1 MDVLGLRNYLLSAV
15 LAASVFVVTPV
26 ALAVDLNQSSH
37 FQITNGQAGH
47 IAGVTPTNAT
57 LKRIAVPPVSPQ
69 MIRGG
74 FTTNGDGGWAY
85 YNYNT
90 SACSLN
96 SGLGDNGSQV
106 KPNAG
111 GGCWLADF
119 SRMRPNPVI
128 WGAIGDGRTDDTA
141 AVQAAINGAAT
152 ANLPLYFDAVHLY
165 NITRSLII
173 AAPVDLEGAS
183 GNFGYGVELPST
195 DCPWGLKTN
204 NTGIDMLDAT
214 AFSADDP
221 TSVHRDVAEY
231 IANQRLG
238 HSSDLLQAVADH
250 RRLCH

>member
-1 MDVLGLRNYLLSAV
+1 
-15 LAASVFVVTPV
+15 
-26 ALAVDLNQSSH
+26 
-37 FQITNGQAGH
+37 
-47 IAGVTPTNAT
+47 
-57 LKRIAVPPVSPQ
+57 
-69 MIRGG
+69 
-74 FTTNGDGGWAY
+74 
-85 YNYNT
+85 
-90 SACSLN
+90 
-96 SGLGDNGSQV
+96 
-106 KPNAG
+106 
-111 GGCWLADF
+111 
-119 SRMRPNPVI
+119 
-128 WGAIGDGRTDDTA
+128 
-141 AVQAAINGAAT
+141 VQAAINGAAT